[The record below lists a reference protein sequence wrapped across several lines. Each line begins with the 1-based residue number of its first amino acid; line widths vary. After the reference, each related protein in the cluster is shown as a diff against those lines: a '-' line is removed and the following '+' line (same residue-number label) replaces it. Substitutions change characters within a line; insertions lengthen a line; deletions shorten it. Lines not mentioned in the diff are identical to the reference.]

1 METLTL
7 PESTVAVAAHTANTG
22 RKTAFYRPELDV
34 VRFFAFLAVFVYH
47 TAYYPADYF
56 VTRHVPLWLAQIVVS
71 VSRAGAYGVDLF
83 FVLSAYL
90 ITELLLREKEE
101 RGRLDVKSFYIRRM
115 LRIWPLY
122 YFFIALAA
130 FVPLLNPAGQFNFR
144 YIIPFLLLAG
154 NWSTIA
160 FGPPQSA
167 ALPLWSVS
175 VEEQFYL
182 LWPPIVARLSRR
194 NIIRAAVVMIVLA
207 NLARVLVLLLHGGG
221 WDVWVNTI
229 ARLDP
234 MAAGILL
241 AVLLKG
247 RAPQIAPAL
256 RFAAIV
262 AGVISIA
269 VTGYFAAPWGYAL
282 PWRGTLI
289 SYPVVAAA
297 STAIVLASIGMSV
310 RIGILEY
317 LGKISYGLYVYHTAC
332 IWITD
337 RFLHIRN
344 GLTHMC
350 VREVVALVLT
360 IGISALSYALIE
372 KPFLNLKR
380 RFTYV
385 HSRPV

>member
-1 METLTL
+1 MATVTL
-7 PESTVAVAAHTANTG
+7 PEPAVASAAG
-22 RKTAFYRPELDV
+22 KTAFYRPELDV

-56 VTRHVPLWLAQIVVS
+56 VQRHVPVWLAQIVVS
-71 VSRAGAYGVDLF
+71 VARAGAYGVDLF

-90 ITELLLREKEE
+90 ITELLLREKDE
-101 RGRLDVKSFYIRRM
+101 RGHLDVKAFYIRRM

-130 FVPLLNPAGQFNFR
+130 TVPFLNPTGAFNFR
-144 YIIPFLLLAG
+144 YVVPFLLLAG

-194 NIIRAAVVMIVLA
+194 GVVRAAVIMIALA
-207 NLARVLVLLLHGGG
+207 NLARVVILLRHGGG
-221 WDVWVNTI
+221 WDVWANTV

-241 AVLLKG
+241 AIFLGG
-247 RAPQIAPAL
+247 RAPRMSSPWRA
-256 RFAAIV
+256 AAIA
-262 AGVISIA
+262 AGVGAIA
-269 VTGYFAAPWGYAL
+269 LAGYFAAPWGYSL

-297 STAIVLASIGMSV
+297 STTIVLASVGISV
-310 RIGILEY
+310 RVGILEY

-332 IWITD
+332 IWLTD
-337 RFLHIRN
+337 RFLHLRN
-344 GLTHMC
+344 GLAHMC
-350 VREVVALVLT
+350 VREIAALGLTVA
-360 IGISALSYALIE
+360 ISAVSYALIE

-380 RFTYV
+380 KFTYV
-385 HSRPV
+385 RSRPV

>member
-1 METLTL
+1 MQTLTI
-7 PESTVAVAAHTANTG
+7 PESGVIARPV
-22 RKTAFYRPELDV
+22 KKSAFYRPELDV

-47 TAYYPADYF
+47 TAYYPVDYF
-56 VTRHVPLWLAQIVVS
+56 VTRHVPLWLAHIVVS
-71 VSRAGAYGVDLF
+71 VARAGAYGVDLF

-101 RGRLDVKSFYIRRM
+101 RGTLHVKSFYIRRM

-130 FVPLLNPAGQFNFR
+130 FVPLLNPTGAFNFR

-182 LWPPIVARLSRR
+182 FWPPVVARLSRR
-194 NIIRAAVVMIVLA
+194 GIVRAAVVMIVLA
-207 NLARVLVLLLHGGG
+207 NLTRVAVLLRHGGG
-221 WDVWVNTI
+221 WDVWVNTL

-241 AVLLKG
+241 AVLLGG
-247 RAPQIAPAL
+247 RAPRIAPSL
-256 RFAAIV
+256 RVVAIAAGI
-262 AGVISIA
+262 ACIA
-269 VTGYFAAPWGYAL
+269 VTGYFAAPWGYSL

-297 STAIVLASIGMSV
+297 STVIVLASIGISLRAGV
-310 RIGILEY
+310 LEY

-337 RFLHIRN
+337 RYLHVRN
-344 GLTHMC
+344 GLAHMC
-350 VREVVALVLT
+350 LRELIALALT
-360 IGISALSYALIE
+360 IAISALSYAVIE

-380 RFTYV
+380 KFTYV

>member
-1 METLTL
+1 MSTLTI
-7 PESTVAVAAHTANTG
+7 PESGVIARPV
-22 RKTAFYRPELDV
+22 KKSAFYRPELDV

-47 TAYYPADYF
+47 TAYYPVDYF

-71 VSRAGAYGVDLF
+71 VARAGAYGVDLF

-101 RGRLDVKSFYIRRM
+101 RGSLHVKSFYIRRM

-130 FVPLLNPAGQFNFR
+130 FIPLLNPTGAFNFR

-182 LWPPIVARLSRR
+182 LWPPVVARLSRR
-194 NIIRAAVVMIVLA
+194 GIMRAAVGMIVLA
-207 NLARVLVLLLHGGG
+207 NLTRVTVLFRHGGG
-221 WDVWVNTI
+221 WDVWANTL

-241 AVLLKG
+241 AVLLAG
-247 RAPQIAPAL
+247 RAPRIAPAL
-256 RFAAIV
+256 RLAAIV
-262 AGVISIA
+262 GGITCIA
-269 VTGYFAAPWGYAL
+269 VTGYFAAPWGYSL

-297 STAIVLASIGMSV
+297 STMIVLASIGISV
-310 RIGILEY
+310 RLGVLQY

-337 RFLHIRN
+337 RFLHVRN
-344 GLTHMC
+344 GLAHMC
-350 VREVVALVLT
+350 VREVLALALT
-360 IGISALSYALIE
+360 IAISALSYAVIE

-380 RFTYV
+380 KFTYV

>member
-7 PESTVAVAAHTANTG
+7 PEPAVAVAVHTANTA

-47 TAYYPADYF
+47 TAYYPVDYF
-56 VTRHVPLWLAQIVVS
+56 VTRHVPAWLAQIVVS

-90 ITELLLREKEE
+90 ITELLLREKEQH
-101 RGRLDVKSFYIRRM
+101 GQLDVKSFYIRRM

-130 FVPLLNPAGQFNFR
+130 FVPILNPAGQFNFR

-194 NIIRAAVVMIVLA
+194 NIIRAAVVMIVVA

-247 RAPQIAPAL
+247 RAPKIAPAL
-256 RFAAIV
+256 RVTAITL
-262 AGVISIA
+262 GVVSIA
-269 VTGYFAAPWGYAL
+269 LTGYFAAPWGYGL

-289 SYPVVAAA
+289 SYPVVAAG

-310 RIGILEY
+310 RMGMLEY

-344 GLTHMC
+344 GLAHMC
-350 VREVVALVLT
+350 VREVVALGLT
-360 IGISALSYALIE
+360 VGIAALSYGLIE